1 MYREVAWLQQN
12 HCVFQGRLARSIIR
26 QLSCRAVSVV
36 VDSRAAA
43 AVVGIFV
50 AQAVVFYW
58 CDPCNSFLS
67 LFMHLRN
74 QKRDLEK
81 KLVRQTERCTEVWL
95 TLRVQPSATGVE
107 CEEVIDPPPT
117 TTTPSTSSP
126 KCRTCPTWRPL
137 WILTRIGRCLTT
149 QRTIRIHLG
158 RKRSLIVQY
167 QCFSHGKISAL

>member
-81 KLVRQTERCTEVWL
+81 SSSVKLKDVLKCDWRWECNQAQLESSVRRLLIHRQQQQHHRHH
-95 TLRVQPSATGVE
+95 RQNVE
-107 CEEVIDPPPT
+107 LAQLGGH
-117 TTTPSTSSP
+117 SGS
-126 KCRTCPTWRPL
+126 
-137 WILTRIGRCLTT
+137 
-149 QRTIRIHLG
+149 QRGLEG
-158 RKRSLIVQY
+158 
-167 QCFSHGKISAL
+167 A